1 MGGKKKST
9 DKKKPDINSELEGL
23 NININSLGEIQSTYD
38 IDKINQFLDEHVQDK
53 KLQNLDRRNNEEAS
67 SPSDEDDSDK

>member
-53 KLQNLDRRNNEEAS
+53 KLQNLDRRNNEDEAS
-67 SPSDEDDSDK
+67 PSNEENSDK

>member
-67 SPSDEDDSDK
+67 NPSDEEDSDK